1 MSAIFSIDIN
11 IILTIGHPMEGIELS
26 IQIRAFP
33 SEGRARV
40 HESVLSLLGVK
51 EGEAIEVKN
60 VPYSEDQKPK
70 KITLTIYA
78 DTMVEEGAIRISPQD
93 VAKLA
98 VAEDVIVHVQ
108 RKVPLTEKIS
118 LKMGMA
124 GNSVKE
130 GAEDMGESIER
141 GVKNLGAKIR
151 PDKENGQSE
160 RKPKE

>member
-1 MSAIFSIDIN
+1 M
-11 IILTIGHPMEGIELS
+11 
-26 IQIRAFP
+26 
-33 SEGRARV
+33 
-40 HESVLSLLGVK
+40 SLLGVK
-51 EGEAIEVKN
+51 EGEAIELKN